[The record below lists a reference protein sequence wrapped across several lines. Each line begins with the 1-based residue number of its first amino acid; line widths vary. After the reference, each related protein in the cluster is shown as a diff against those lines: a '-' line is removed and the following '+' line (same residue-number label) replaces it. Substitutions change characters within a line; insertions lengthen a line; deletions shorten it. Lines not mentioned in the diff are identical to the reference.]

1 MKNGKNGKN
10 GSNGKDHKIAYIDGV
25 AHQIKSSHTSVLKF
39 VREHVGKDKI
49 PSLCDDPNLVP
60 YGACRVCSVDVA
72 LKKDGPTKT
81 VASCH
86 TPVTEGSYIL
96 TNNEDLTKLRKN
108 IVELVLT
115 DHPMTC
121 STCEVN
127 NNCELQ
133 TVANDLGINE
143 HRYNKPKQNK
153 GIPKDTSHAYMRMN
167 LDNCI
172 NCGRCVRA
180 CDEIQG
186 SFVLTMSGR
195 GFDSKITTD
204 NDLMFGDSSC
214 VSCGACAHTCPT
226 DAISDVFASKSAD
239 YDEKVRT
246 TCSYCGVGCNL
257 EASVKDGKVVSIDT
271 PKETEVNAGHT
282 CLKGRYA
289 FGFYDHPDRLRNPLI
304 KRNGKFEKASW
315 DEAYDYIKNKLE
327 KIIKENGPDAIAGIS
342 SARCTNE
349 ENYVFQKMIRATIGT
364 NNIDCCARI
373 CHSPTA
379 WGMQQTFGTGAATN
393 STEDIYHADLFL
405 VIGANPTNA
414 HPVTGAKIKQ
424 QVMKGKKLIV
434 LDPITTDVAKL
445 ADYHIRLRPG
455 TNVAVLNMMLYFI
468 VESKLHKED
477 FILSRTEG
485 FENFLKEIKK
495 LDIDHLAKVA
505 GVDKQQVKEAAIAY
519 ATAKNSMEFH
529 GLGVT
534 EQEQGS
540 KTVMLIA
547 DLAMIT
553 GNIGRPGVGVNPLR
567 GQNNVQGAADMGC
580 QPHQGAGYFPVA
592 DEKIQNFYTEK
603 YGVVHPTKAGLKIP
617 EIFDA
622 AINKEVKAVW
632 IIGEDVVQTDPNS
645 AHVAK
650 AMNSLD
656 LLVVQEIFMS
666 ETAKHADVVLPGTTF
681 LEKDG
686 TFTNT
691 ERRVQRVNK
700 AAEPLP
706 GTKPD
711 GLIVTEMMQK
721 LGYDQKL
728 YDADEVLA
736 EIADVVPFFKGITR
750 ERLGKLGLQWPVK
763 EDGTDTKI
771 LHRKE
776 FKLGKGRI
784 KYFDWKESSE
794 LEKNKKDF
802 PLILTTSR
810 VLQHYNA
817 ATMTKRTKNIK
828 IVDEDILLIHPKDAK
843 YRELS
848 TGDVARLYS
857 GRGEV
862 SLKVEVTEKVKAGI
876 VFTTF
881 HFPEHMVNMVTGHGK
896 DEETMCAE
904 YKVSAVEVQKISNQF
919 KTEVST
925 EKDQAEVTKT
935 LRT

>member
-1 MKNGKNGKN
+1 MKNGTNGKN
-10 GSNGKDHKIAYIDGV
+10 RKVAYIDGV
-25 AHQIKSSHTSVLKF
+25 AHQIKPNHTSVLKF
-39 VREHVGKDKI
+39 VREYSGEKKI
-49 PSLCDDPNLVP
+49 PSLCDDSNLAP
-60 YGACRVCSVDVA
+60 YGACRICSVEIA
-72 LKKDGPTKT
+72 LQKDGPIKT
-81 VASCH
+81 IASCH
-86 TPVTEGSYIL
+86 TPITEDSYIL
-96 TNNEDLTKLRKN
+96 TNNERLQSLRKN

-115 DHPMTC
+115 DHPMAC

-133 TVANDLGINE
+133 TVASDLGISE
-143 HRYNKPKQNK
+143 HRYSKPKQNK

-195 GFDSKITTD
+195 SFESKITTD
-204 NDLMFGDSSC
+204 NGMLFGDSSC

-226 DAISDVFASKSAD
+226 DAISDVFQSKSAIAD
-239 YDEKVRT
+239 KKIRT

-257 EASVKDGKVVSIDT
+257 EVAVKDNKVLSIDT
-271 PKETEVNAGHT
+271 PKDTEVNAGHT

-289 FGFYDHPDRLRNPLI
+289 FGFYNHKDRLTTPLI
-304 KRNGKFEKASW
+304 KRNEKFEKATW
-315 DEAYDYIKNKLE
+315 DEAYNFIKDKLNQT
-327 KIIKENGPDAIAGIS
+327 KKKYGPDAIAGIS

-349 ENYVFQKMIRATIGT
+349 ENYVFQKMIRAVIGT

-379 WGMQQTFGTGAATN
+379 LGLQKAFGTGAATN
-393 STEDIYHADLFL
+393 SADDIYHADLFL
-405 VIGANPTNA
+405 IIGANPTNA

-434 LDPITTDVAKL
+434 LDPVKTELAKI
-445 ADYHIRLRPG
+445 ADYHIQLRPG

-468 VESKLHKED
+468 LEAGLEKKTFIKE
-477 FILSRTEG
+477 RCEG
-485 FENFLKEIKK
+485 FENFYKEIKK
-495 LDIDHLAKVA
+495 LNVDQLEKAC
-505 GVDKQQVKEAAIAY
+505 GVNRELIKKAAIAY

-534 EQEQGS
+534 EHTQGS

-553 GNIGRPGVGVNPLR
+553 ANLGRKGVGVNPLR

-580 QPHQGAGYFPVA
+580 QPHQGAGYLSVA
-592 DEKIQNFYTEK
+592 DKKIQKYYTEK

-617 EIFDA
+617 QIFDA
-622 AINKEVKAVW
+622 AINGNLKALW

-645 AHVAK
+645 AHVIK
-650 AMNSLD
+650 AMKALD

-666 ETAKHADVVLPGTTF
+666 ETAKLATVILPGTTF
-681 LEKDG
+681 LEKNG

-691 ERRVQRVNK
+691 ERRVQKVNQVAK
-700 AAEPLP
+700 PLS
-706 GTKPD
+706 GSKPD
-711 GLIVTEMMQK
+711 GIIITEMMQR
-721 LGYDQKL
+721 LGYKQSL

-736 EIADVVPFFKGITR
+736 EIADVVPFFKGVTR

-763 EDGTDTKI
+763 EDGSDTKI
-771 LHRKE
+771 LHTE
-776 FKLGKGRI
+776 TFKLGKGQI
-784 KYFDWKESSE
+784 KYFDWKETNE
-794 LEKNKKDF
+794 LIENKKEF

-810 VLQHYNA
+810 ILQHYNA
-817 ATMTKRTKNIK
+817 ATMTRRTNNLK
-828 IVDEDILLIHPKDAK
+828 IVNEDVLLINKEDADK
-843 YRELS
+843 RDLN
-848 TGDVARLYS
+848 TGNIARLYS
-857 GRGEV
+857 ARGEV
-862 SLKVEVTEKVKAGI
+862 SLMVEVTDKVKKGI

-881 HFPEHMVNMVTGHGK
+881 HFPEHMVNMVTGQGK
-896 DEETMCAE
+896 DEETLCAE
-904 YKVSAVEVQKISNQF
+904 YKVSAVEVQKISNKF
-919 KTEVST
+919 K
-925 EKDQAEVTKT
+925 EKAVPDVDIKKGASV
-935 LRT
+935 

>member
-1 MKNGKNGKN
+1 MSAEKR
-10 GSNGKDHKIAYIDGV
+10 KIAYIDGKPYEIG
-25 AHQIKSSHTSVLKF
+25 QNHTSILKF
-39 VREHVGKDKI
+39 VKSYLGEKKV
-49 PSLCDDPNLVP
+49 PTLCDDPNLAP
-60 YGACRVCSVDVA
+60 YGACRVCSVEVA
-72 LKKDGPTKT
+72 LEKDGPTKV

-86 TPVTEGSYIL
+86 TPVGENQHIFTSNEGL
-96 TNNEDLTKLRKN
+96 QNLRKN

-115 DHPMTC
+115 DHPMNC
-121 STCEVN
+121 DTCEVDK
-127 NNCELQ
+127 NCELQ
-133 TVANDLGINE
+133 TVANDLGISD
-143 HRYNKPKQNK
+143 HRYNNPKQHK
-153 GIPKDTSHAYMRMN
+153 GTPKDTSHSYMRMN

-195 GFDSKITTD
+195 GFESRITTD
-204 NDLMFGDSSC
+204 NDMLFGDSSC

-226 DAISDVFASKSAD
+226 DAISDVFQSKSVKVD
-239 YDEKVRT
+239 KKVRT

-257 EASVKDGKVVSIDT
+257 ETSVKDGKVVAIDT

-282 CLKGRYA
+282 CIKGRYA
-289 FGFYDHPDRLRNPLI
+289 FGFYDHPDRLRSPLI
-304 KRNGKFEKASW
+304 KRNGKFEEASW
-315 DEAYDYIKNKLE
+315 DDAYEYIKQKLE
-327 KIIKENGPDAIAGIS
+327 KIKNESGPDAIAGIS

-349 ENYVFQKMIRATIGT
+349 ENYVFQKMIRAAIGT

-434 LDPITTDVAKL
+434 LDPITTDIAKL

-455 TNVAVLNMMLYFI
+455 TNVAVLNMMLYYI
-468 VESKLHKED
+468 VKGNLLNKE
-477 FILSRTEG
+477 FVENRTEG
-485 FENFLKEIKK
+485 FEEFLNHING
-495 LDIDHLAKVA
+495 LNIDHLASVA
-505 GVDKQQVKEAAIAY
+505 GVDKQLVKEAAIAY

-534 EQEQGS
+534 EHEQGS

-553 GNIGRPGVGVNPLR
+553 GNIGRRGVGVNPLR

-592 DEKIQNFYTEK
+592 DKKIQDFYTEK
-603 YGVVHPTKAGLKIP
+603 YGAVHPTKAGLKIP

-622 AINKEVKAVW
+622 AINKEVKGLW
-632 IIGEDVVQTDPNS
+632 IIGEDIVQTDPNS
-645 AHVAK
+645 AHVIK
-650 AMNSLD
+650 AMESLD

-666 ETAKHADVVLPGTTF
+666 ETAKLADVVLPGTTF

-711 GLIVTEMMQK
+711 GVIVTEMMQK
-721 LGYDQKL
+721 LGYDQPT
-728 YDADEVLA
+728 YDADQVLA
-736 EIADVVPFFKGITR
+736 EVADVVPFFKGITR

-771 LHRKE
+771 LHEKE
-776 FKLGKGRI
+776 FKLGKGRL
-784 KYFDWKESSE
+784 KSFDWKESTE
-794 LEKNKKDF
+794 IKNNIKEY

-817 ATMTKRTKNIK
+817 ATMTRRTKNLN
-828 IVDEDILLIHPKDAK
+828 IVDEDILLVNPIDAK
-843 YRELS
+843 ERELNN
-848 TGDVARLYS
+848 GDIARLYS

-862 SLKVEVTEKVKAGI
+862 SLKVEVTDKVKEGI

-881 HFPEHMVNMVTGHGK
+881 HFPEHMVNMVTGDGK
-896 DEETMCAE
+896 DEETKCAE
-904 YKVSAVEVQKISNQF
+904 YKVSAVQVQKISNKF
-919 KTEVST
+919 KTEISPS
-925 EKDQAEVTKT
+925 EKQAEIV
-935 LRT
+935 RN

>member
-1 MKNGKNGKN
+1 
-10 GSNGKDHKIAYIDGV
+10 
-25 AHQIKSSHTSVLKF
+25 
-39 VREHVGKDKI
+39 
-49 PSLCDDPNLVP
+49 
-60 YGACRVCSVDVA
+60 
-72 LKKDGPTKT
+72 
-81 VASCH
+81 
-86 TPVTEGSYIL
+86 
-96 TNNEDLTKLRKN
+96 
-108 IVELVLT
+108 
-115 DHPMTC
+115 
-121 STCEVN
+121 
-127 NNCELQ
+127 
-133 TVANDLGINE
+133 
-143 HRYNKPKQNK
+143 
-153 GIPKDTSHAYMRMN
+153 
-167 LDNCI
+167 
-172 NCGRCVRA
+172 
-180 CDEIQG
+180 
-186 SFVLTMSGR
+186 
-195 GFDSKITTD
+195 
-204 NDLMFGDSSC
+204 
-214 VSCGACAHTCPT
+214 
-226 DAISDVFASKSAD
+226 
-239 YDEKVRT
+239 
-246 TCSYCGVGCNL
+246 
-257 EASVKDGKVVSIDT
+257 
-271 PKETEVNAGHT
+271 
-282 CLKGRYA
+282 
-289 FGFYDHPDRLRNPLI
+289 
-304 KRNGKFEKASW
+304 
-315 DEAYDYIKNKLE
+315 
-327 KIIKENGPDAIAGIS
+327 
-342 SARCTNE
+342 
-349 ENYVFQKMIRATIGT
+349 MIRATIGT

-434 LDPITTDVAKL
+434 LDPITTEVAKL

-468 VESKLHKED
+468 VKSKLYKED

-485 FENFLKEIKK
+485 FENFLKKIKK
-495 LDIDHLAKVA
+495 LDIDQLAKVA
-505 GVDKQQVKEAAIAY
+505 GVNKQKVKEAAIAY

-534 EQEQGS
+534 EHEQGS

-553 GNIGRPGVGVNPLR
+553 GNIGRRGVGVNPLR

-592 DEKIQNFYTEK
+592 DKKIQDFYTEK

-617 EIFDA
+617 QIFDA
-622 AINKEVKAVW
+622 AINRELKAVW

-650 AMNSLD
+650 AMNALD

-711 GLIVTEMMQK
+711 GLIVTDMMQK
-721 LGYDQKL
+721 LGYDQKS

-771 LHRKE
+771 LHEKE
-776 FKLGKGRI
+776 FKLGKGKI
-784 KYFDWKESSE
+784 K
-794 LEKNKKDF
+794 
-802 PLILTTSR
+802 
-810 VLQHYNA
+810 
-817 ATMTKRTKNIK
+817 
-828 IVDEDILLIHPKDAK
+828 
-843 YRELS
+843 
-848 TGDVARLYS
+848 
-857 GRGEV
+857 
-862 SLKVEVTEKVKAGI
+862 
-876 VFTTF
+876 
-881 HFPEHMVNMVTGHGK
+881 
-896 DEETMCAE
+896 
-904 YKVSAVEVQKISNQF
+904 
-919 KTEVST
+919 
-925 EKDQAEVTKT
+925 
-935 LRT
+935 

>member
-1 MKNGKNGKN
+1 MSAEKR
-10 GSNGKDHKIAYIDGV
+10 KIAYIDGKPYEIGP
-25 AHQIKSSHTSVLKF
+25 HHTSILKF
-39 VREHVGKDKI
+39 VKSYLGEKKV
-49 PSLCDDPNLVP
+49 PTLCDDPNLAP
-60 YGACRVCSVDVA
+60 YGACRVCSVEVA
-72 LKKDGPTKT
+72 LEKDGPTKIL
-81 VASCH
+81 ASCH
-86 TPVTEGSYIL
+86 TPVGENQHIFTSSK
-96 TNNEDLTKLRKN
+96 DLKDLRKN

-115 DHPMTC
+115 DHPMEC
-121 STCEVN
+121 DTCEVDK
-127 NNCELQ
+127 NCELQ
-133 TVANDLGINE
+133 DVANDLGIKD
-143 HRYNKPKQNK
+143 HRYNNPKQHK
-153 GIPKDTSHAYMRMN
+153 GIPKDTSHSYMRMN

-195 GFDSKITTD
+195 GFESRITTD
-204 NDLMFGDSSC
+204 NDMMFGDSSC

-239 YDEKVRT
+239 YDKKIRT

-257 EASVKDGKVVSIDT
+257 EASIKDGKVVSIDT
-271 PKETEVNAGHT
+271 PKHTEVNAGHT
-282 CLKGRYA
+282 CVKGRYA
-289 FGFYDHPDRLRNPLI
+289 FGFYEHPDRLRSPLI
-304 KRNGKFEKASW
+304 KRNGKFHEASW
-315 DEAYDYIKNKLE
+315 DEAYDFIKQKLE
-327 KIIKENGPDAIAGIS
+327 KIKKENGPDAIAGIS

-349 ENYVFQKMIRATIGT
+349 ENYVFQKMIRAVIGT

-424 QVMKGKKLIV
+424 QTMKGKKLIV
-434 LDPITTDVAKL
+434 LDPVTTELARL
-445 ADYHIRLRPG
+445 ADYHIKLKPG

-468 VESKLHKED
+468 VKSKLYKKE
-477 FILSRTEG
+477 FIENRTEG
-485 FENFLKEIKK
+485 FDKFFEHIES
-495 LDIDHLAKVA
+495 LDVDYLAEAA
-505 GVDKQQVKEAAIAY
+505 GVDKQMVKEAAIAY

-534 EQEQGS
+534 EHEQGS

-553 GNIGRPGVGVNPLR
+553 GNIGRKGVGVNPLR

-592 DEKIQNFYTEK
+592 DQKIQDFYTEK

-622 AINKEVKAVW
+622 AINKEVKGLW
-632 IIGEDVVQTDPNS
+632 IIGEDIVQTDPNS
-645 AHVAK
+645 NHVIEAMK
-650 AMNSLD
+650 ALD

-666 ETAKHADVVLPGTTF
+666 ETAKYADVVLPGTTF

-700 AAEPLP
+700 AANPLP

-711 GLIVTEMMQK
+711 GVIVTEMMQK
-721 LGYDQKL
+721 LGYDQKI

-736 EIADVVPFFKGITR
+736 EIADIVPFFKGITR
-750 ERLGKLGLQWPVK
+750 ERLGELGLQWPVK

-771 LHRKE
+771 LHEKE
-776 FKLGKGRI
+776 FKLGKGRL
-784 KYFDWKESSE
+784 KSFDWKESAEISE
-794 LEKNKKDF
+794 NKKEY

-817 ATMTKRTKNIK
+817 STMTRRTNNIELC
-828 IVDEDILLIHPKDAK
+828 DEDILLVHPKDAK
-843 YRELS
+843 YRQLN
-848 TGDVARLYS
+848 TGDIARLYS

-862 SLKVEVTEKVKAGI
+862 ALKVEITDKVKEGI

-896 DEETMCAE
+896 DEETKCAE
-904 YKVSAVEVQKISNQF
+904 YKVSSVEVQKISNQF
-919 KTEVST
+919 KTDHYKEENKV
-925 EKDQAEVTKT
+925 ELKPA
-935 LRT
+935 

>member
-1 MKNGKNGKN
+1 MSAEKR
-10 GSNGKDHKIAYIDGV
+10 KIAYIDGKPYE
-25 AHQIKSSHTSVLKF
+25 IGSNHTSILKF
-39 VREHVGKDKI
+39 VKSYLGEKKV
-49 PSLCDDPNLVP
+49 PTLCDDPNLTP
-60 YGACRVCSVDVA
+60 YGACRVCSVEVA
-72 LKKDGPTKT
+72 LEKDGPTKV

-86 TPVTEGSYIL
+86 TPVGENQHIF
-96 TNNEDLTKLRKN
+96 TNNEELKNLRKN

-115 DHPMTC
+115 DHPMNC
-121 STCEVN
+121 STCEVDQ
-127 NNCELQ
+127 NCELQ
-133 TVANDLGINE
+133 NVANDLGIIK
-143 HRYNKPKQNK
+143 HRYNNPKQHK
-153 GIPKDTSHAYMRMN
+153 GVPKDTSHDYMRMN

-195 GFDSKITTD
+195 SFDSRITAD
-204 NDLMFGDSSC
+204 NDMLFGNSSC

-226 DAISDVFASKSAD
+226 DAISDVFQSKSAKID
-239 YDEKVRT
+239 KKVRT

-257 EASVKDGKVVSIDT
+257 ETSIKDNKVVAIDT

-282 CLKGRYA
+282 CIKGRYA
-289 FGFYDHPDRLRNPLI
+289 FGFYDHPDRLKSPLI
-304 KRNGKFEKASW
+304 KRNGKFEEVSW
-315 DEAYDYIKNKLE
+315 DEAYEFIKKELNK
-327 KIIKENGPDAIAGIS
+327 ITKENGPDSVAGIS

-349 ENYVFQKMIRATIGT
+349 ENYVFQKMIRAVIGT

-393 STEDIYHADLFL
+393 STEDVYHADLFM

-424 QVMKGKKLIV
+424 QTMKGKKLIV
-434 LDPITTDVAKL
+434 IDPVTTELANL
-445 ADYHIRLRPG
+445 ADYHIKLRPG

-468 VESKLHKED
+468 VKSKMYDKKFVET
-477 FILSRTEG
+477 RTEG
-485 FENFLKEIKK
+485 FDTFVREIEKQN
-495 LDIDHLAKVA
+495 IDELANIA

-519 ATAKNSMEFH
+519 ATARNAMEFH

-534 EQEQGS
+534 EHTQGS

-580 QPHQGAGYFPVA
+580 QPHQGAGYFSV
-592 DEKIQNFYTEK
+592 DDKKVQNFYTEK
-603 YGVVHPTKAGLKIP
+603 YGAVHPTKAGLKIP
-617 EIFDA
+617 QIFDG
-622 AINKEVKAVW
+622 AINKEVKALW

-645 AHVAK
+645 AHVINS
-650 AMNSLD
+650 MNSLD

-666 ETAKHADVVLPGTTF
+666 ETAKLATVVLPGTTF
-681 LEKDG
+681 LEKNG

-691 ERRVQRVNK
+691 ERRIQRVNQ
-700 AAEPLP
+700 AAKPLP

-711 GLIVTEMMQK
+711 GLIITEMMQK
-721 LGYDQKL
+721 LGYNQPLYNADQ
-728 YDADEVLA
+728 VLA
-736 EIADVVPFFKGITR
+736 EIANVVPFFKGVTR
-750 ERLGKLGLQWPVK
+750 ERLGKFGLQWPVQ

-771 LHRKE
+771 LHKE
-776 FKLGKGRI
+776 TFKFGKG
-784 KYFDWKESSE
+784 KLKNFDWQETPE
-794 LEKNKKDF
+794 IENNKKDY

-810 VLQHYNA
+810 NLQHYNA
-817 ATMTKRTKNIK
+817 ATMTRRTNNIN
-828 IVDEDILLIHPKDAK
+828 IVNEDILLVHPKDAEK
-843 YRELS
+843 RGLN
-848 TGDVARLYS
+848 TDDIGRLYS
-857 GRGEV
+857 SRGEV
-862 SLKVEVTEKVKAGI
+862 ALKIEVTDKVKEGI

-881 HFPEHMVNMVTGHGK
+881 HFPEHMVNMVTGNGK

-904 YKVSAVEVQKISNQF
+904 YKVSSVEVQKISNQF
-919 KTEVST
+919 KTKIKTS
-925 EKDQAEVTKT
+925 KNQAEVV
-935 LRT
+935 

>member
-1 MKNGKNGKN
+1 MSSEKR
-10 GSNGKDHKIAYIDGV
+10 KIAYIDGKPYE
-25 AHQIKSSHTSVLKF
+25 IGPNHTSILKF
-39 VREHVGKDKI
+39 VKSYLGEKKV
-49 PSLCDDPNLVP
+49 PTLCDDPNLAP
-60 YGACRVCSVDVA
+60 YGACRVCSVEVA
-72 LKKDGPTKT
+72 LEKDGPTKIL
-81 VASCH
+81 ASCH
-86 TPVTEGSYIL
+86 TPIGEGQHIF
-96 TNNEDLTKLRKN
+96 TNSKQLKDLRKN

-115 DHPMTC
+115 DHPMNC
-121 STCEVN
+121 NTCEVN

-133 TVANDLGINE
+133 DVANDLEIND
-143 HRYNKPKQNK
+143 HRYNNPKQHK
-153 GIPKDTSHAYMRMN
+153 GIPKDTSHSYMRMN

-195 GFDSKITTD
+195 GFESRITTD
-204 NDLMFGDSSC
+204 NDMMFGDSSC

-239 YDEKVRT
+239 YDHKVRT

-282 CLKGRYA
+282 CVKGRYA

-315 DEAYDYIKNKLE
+315 DEAYDFIKEKLE
-327 KIIKENGPDAIAGIS
+327 KIKKENGPDAIAGIS

-349 ENYVFQKMIRATIGT
+349 ENYVFQKMIRAVVGT

-434 LDPITTDVAKL
+434 LDPVETELAKM
-445 ADYHIRLRPG
+445 ADYHIRLTPG
-455 TNVAVLNMMLYFI
+455 SNVAVLNMMLYFI
-468 VESKLHKED
+468 VKSKLYNKD
-477 FILSRTEG
+477 FIENRTEG
-485 FENFLKEIKK
+485 FEKFFEHINS

-505 GVDKQQVKEAAIAY
+505 GVDKQEVKEAAIAY
-519 ATAKNSMEFH
+519 ATANNSMEFH

-534 EQEQGS
+534 EHEQGS

-553 GNIGRPGVGVNPLR
+553 GNIGRKGVGVNPLR

-592 DEKIQNFYTEK
+592 DQKIQDFYTEK

-622 AINKEVKAVW
+622 AINREVKGLW
-632 IIGEDVVQTDPNS
+632 IIGEDIVQTDPNS
-645 AHVAK
+645 NHVIQ
-650 AMNSLD
+650 AMEALD

-666 ETAKHADVVLPGTTF
+666 ETAKYAHVVLPGTTF

-691 ERRVQRVNK
+691 ERRVQRVNR

-711 GLIVTEMMQK
+711 GVIVTDMMQK
-721 LGYDQKL
+721 LGYDQKT

-736 EIADVVPFFKGITR
+736 EIADIVPFFKGITR

-771 LHRKE
+771 LHEKE
-776 FKLGKGRI
+776 FKLGKGRL
-784 KYFDWKESSE
+784 KSFDWKESAE
-794 LEKNKKDF
+794 LRENKKEY

-817 ATMTKRTKNIK
+817 ATMTRRTNNIN
-828 IVDEDILLIHPKDAK
+828 IVSEDLLLVHPNDAK
-843 YRELS
+843 KRDLN
-848 TGDVARLYS
+848 TGDIGRLYS

-862 SLKVEVTEKVKAGI
+862 ALKVEVTNKVKEGI

-896 DEETMCAE
+896 DEETKCAE
-904 YKVSAVEVQKISNQF
+904 YKVSSVEVQKISNQF
-919 KTEVST
+919 KTEIEPNSNQV
-925 EKDQAEVTKT
+925 EVG
-935 LRT
+935 

>member
-1 MKNGKNGKN
+1 MSAEKR
-10 GSNGKDHKIAYIDGV
+10 KIAYIDGKPYE
-25 AHQIKSSHTSVLKF
+25 IGSNHTSILKF
-39 VREHVGKDKI
+39 VNSYLGEKKV
-49 PSLCDDPNLVP
+49 PTLCDDPNLVP
-60 YGACRVCSVDVA
+60 YGACRVCSVEVA
-72 LKKDGPTKT
+72 LEKDGPTKV

-86 TPVTEGSYIL
+86 TPIDENQHIFTD
-96 TNNEDLTKLRKN
+96 NEDLKNLRKN

-115 DHPMTC
+115 DHPMNC
-121 STCEVN
+121 NACEVDQ
-127 NNCELQ
+127 NCELQ
-133 TVANDLGINE
+133 DVANDLGIIK
-143 HRYNKPKQNK
+143 HRYNNPKQHNRV
-153 GIPKDTSHAYMRMN
+153 PKDTSHDYMRMN

-195 GFDSKITTD
+195 GFESRITTD
-204 NDLMFGDSSC
+204 NDMLFGDSSC

-226 DAISDVFASKSAD
+226 DAISDVFQSKSANVD
-239 YDEKVRT
+239 NKVRT

-257 EASVKDGKVVSIDT
+257 EASIKDNKVVAINT

-282 CLKGRYA
+282 CIKGRYA
-289 FGFYDHPDRLRNPLI
+289 FGFYDHPDRLKSPLI
-304 KRNGKFEKASW
+304 KRNGKFEEVSW
-315 DEAYDYIKNKLE
+315 DEAYDFIKKKLNK
-327 KIIKENGPDAIAGIS
+327 ITKENGADAVAGIS

-349 ENYVFQKMIRATIGT
+349 ENYVFQKMIRAVIGT

-393 STEDIYHADLFL
+393 STEDIYHADLFI
-405 VIGANPTNA
+405 VIGANPNNA

-424 QVMKGKKLIV
+424 QTMKGKKLIV
-434 LDPITTDVAKL
+434 IDPITTELAKL
-445 ADYHIRLRPG
+445 ADYHIKLRPG

-468 VESKLHKED
+468 VKSKMYDKKFVET
-477 FILSRTEG
+477 RTEG
-485 FENFLKEIKK
+485 FDTFVREIEKQN
-495 LDIDHLAKVA
+495 IDELANIA

-519 ATAKNSMEFH
+519 ATARNAMEFH

-534 EQEQGS
+534 EHTQGS

-580 QPHQGAGYFPVA
+580 QPHQGAGYLSV
-592 DEKIQNFYTEK
+592 DDKKIQNFYTEK

-617 EIFDA
+617 QIFDGA
-622 AINKEVKAVW
+622 KNKEVKALW

-645 AHVAK
+645 THVVEAL
-650 AMNSLD
+650 NSLD

-666 ETAKHADVVLPGTTF
+666 ETAKLATVVLPGTTF

-691 ERRVQRVNK
+691 ERRIQRVNQ
-700 AAEPLP
+700 AAKPLP

-711 GLIVTEMMQK
+711 GIIVTEMMRK
-721 LGYDQKL
+721 LDYNQPI
-728 YDADEVLA
+728 YDADQVLA
-736 EIADVVPFFKGITR
+736 EIADVVPFFKGVTR
-750 ERLGKLGLQWPVK
+750 ERLGKFGLQWPVQ

-771 LHRKE
+771 LHKDT
-776 FKLGKGRI
+776 FKLGKGRL
-784 KYFDWKESSE
+784 KNFNWQESPE
-794 LEKNKKDF
+794 IENNKKDY

-817 ATMTKRTKNIK
+817 ATMTRRTNNVNIVK
-828 IVDEDILLIHPKDAK
+828 EDILLVHPKDAEK
-843 YRELS
+843 RGLN
-848 TGDVARLYS
+848 TGDISRLYS
-857 GRGEV
+857 SRGEV
-862 SLKVEVTEKVKAGI
+862 ALKIEVTDKVKKGI

-904 YKVSAVEVQKISNQF
+904 YKVSAVEVQKISNKF
-919 KTEVST
+919 KTKIESS
-925 EKDQAEVTKT
+925 EKQAEEV
-935 LRT
+935 

>member
-1 MKNGKNGKN
+1 MSAEKRKV
-10 GSNGKDHKIAYIDGV
+10 AYIDGKPYE
-25 AHQIKSSHTSVLKF
+25 IGPNHTSILKF
-39 VREHVGKDKI
+39 VKSYLGEKKV
-49 PSLCDDPNLVP
+49 PTLCDDPNLAP
-60 YGACRVCSVDVA
+60 YGACRVCSVEVA
-72 LKKDGPTKT
+72 LEKDGPTKV

-86 TPVTEGSYIL
+86 TPVGENQHIFTSNDGL
-96 TNNEDLTKLRKN
+96 QNLRKN

-115 DHPMTC
+115 DHPMNC
-121 STCEVN
+121 DTCEVDK
-127 NNCELQ
+127 NCELQ
-133 TVANDLGINE
+133 TVANDLGISD
-143 HRYNKPKQNK
+143 HRYNNPKQHK
-153 GIPKDTSHAYMRMN
+153 GTPKDTSHSYMRMN

-195 GFDSKITTD
+195 GFESRITTD
-204 NDLMFGDSSC
+204 NDMLFGDSSC

-226 DAISDVFASKSAD
+226 DAISDVFQSKSVKVD
-239 YDEKVRT
+239 KKVRT

-257 EASVKDGKVVSIDT
+257 ETSIKDGKVVAIDT

-282 CLKGRYA
+282 CIKGRYA
-289 FGFYDHPDRLRNPLI
+289 FGFYDHPDRLRSPLI
-304 KRNGKFEKASW
+304 KRNGKFEEASW
-315 DEAYDYIKNKLE
+315 DDAYEYIKQKLE
-327 KIIKENGPDAIAGIS
+327 KIKNESGPDAIAGIS

-349 ENYVFQKMIRATIGT
+349 ENYVFQKMIRAAIGT

-434 LDPITTDVAKL
+434 LDPITTDIAKL

-455 TNVAVLNMMLYFI
+455 TNVAVLNMMLYYI
-468 VESKLHKED
+468 VKGNLLNKD
-477 FILSRTEG
+477 FVENRTEG
-485 FENFLKEIKK
+485 FDEFLNHING
-495 LDIDHLAKVA
+495 LDIDHLASVA
-505 GVDKQQVKEAAIAY
+505 GVDKQLVKEAAIAY

-534 EQEQGS
+534 EHEQGS

-553 GNIGRPGVGVNPLR
+553 GNIGRRGVGVNPLR

-592 DEKIQNFYTEK
+592 DKKIQDFYTEK
-603 YGVVHPTKAGLKIP
+603 YGAVHPTKAGLKIP

-622 AINKEVKAVW
+622 AINKEVKGLW
-632 IIGEDVVQTDPNS
+632 IIGEDIVQTDPNS
-645 AHVAK
+645 AHVIK
-650 AMNSLD
+650 AMESLD

-666 ETAKHADVVLPGTTF
+666 ETAKLADVVLPGTTF

-711 GLIVTEMMQK
+711 GVIVTEMMQK
-721 LGYDQKL
+721 LGYDQPT
-728 YDADEVLA
+728 YDADQVLA
-736 EIADVVPFFKGITR
+736 EVADVVPFFKGITR

-771 LHRKE
+771 LHEKE
-776 FKLGKGRI
+776 FKLGKGRL
-784 KYFDWKESSE
+784 KSFDWKESTE
-794 LEKNKKDF
+794 IKNNIKEY

-817 ATMTKRTKNIK
+817 ATMTRRTKNLN
-828 IVDEDILLIHPKDAK
+828 IVDEDILLVNPIDAK
-843 YRELS
+843 ERELNN
-848 TGDVARLYS
+848 GDIARLYS

-862 SLKVEVTEKVKAGI
+862 SLKVKVTDKVKEGI

-881 HFPEHMVNMVTGHGK
+881 HFPEHMVNMVTGDGK
-896 DEETMCAE
+896 DEETKCAE
-904 YKVSAVEVQKISNQF
+904 YKVSAVQVQKNI
-919 KTEVST
+919 K
-925 EKDQAEVTKT
+925 
-935 LRT
+935 

>member
-1 MKNGKNGKN
+1 MSAEKRKV
-10 GSNGKDHKIAYIDGV
+10 AYIDGKPYEIG
-25 AHQIKSSHTSVLKF
+25 QNHTSILKF
-39 VREHVGKDKI
+39 VKSYLGEKKV
-49 PSLCDDPNLVP
+49 PTLCDDPNLAP
-60 YGACRVCSVDVA
+60 YGACRVCSVEVA
-72 LKKDGPTKT
+72 LEKDGPTKV

-86 TPVTEGSYIL
+86 TPVGENQHIFTSNDSL
-96 TNNEDLTKLRKN
+96 QSLRKN

-115 DHPMTC
+115 DHPMNC
-121 STCEVN
+121 DTCEVDK
-127 NNCELQ
+127 NCELQ
-133 TVANDLGINE
+133 TVANDLGIND
-143 HRYNKPKQNK
+143 HRYNNPKQHK
-153 GIPKDTSHAYMRMN
+153 GIPKDTSHSYMRMN

-195 GFDSKITTD
+195 GFESRITTD
-204 NDLMFGDSSC
+204 NDMLFGDSSC

-226 DAISDVFASKSAD
+226 DAISDVFQSKSVKVD
-239 YDEKVRT
+239 KKVRT

-257 EASVKDGKVVSIDT
+257 ETSVKDGKVVAIDT

-282 CLKGRYA
+282 CIKGRYA
-289 FGFYDHPDRLRNPLI
+289 FGFYDHPDRLRSPLI
-304 KRNGKFEKASW
+304 KRNGKFEEASW
-315 DEAYDYIKNKLE
+315 DDAYEYIKQKLE
-327 KIIKENGPDAIAGIS
+327 KIKNESGPDAIAGIS

-349 ENYVFQKMIRATIGT
+349 ENYVFQKMIRAAIGT

-434 LDPITTDVAKL
+434 LDPITTDLAKL

-455 TNVAVLNMMLYFI
+455 TNVAVLNMMLYYI
-468 VESKLHKED
+468 VKGNIFNKD
-477 FILSRTEG
+477 FVENRTEG
-485 FENFLKEIKK
+485 FKEFFNHIDS
-495 LDIDHLAKVA
+495 LDIDHLASVA
-505 GVDKQQVKEAAIAY
+505 GVDKQLVKEAAIAY

-534 EQEQGS
+534 EHEQGS

-553 GNIGRPGVGVNPLR
+553 GNIGRRGVGVNPLR

-592 DEKIQNFYTEK
+592 DKKIQDFYTEK
-603 YGVVHPTKAGLKIP
+603 YGAVHPTKAGLKIP

-622 AINKEVKAVW
+622 AINKEVKGLW
-632 IIGEDVVQTDPNS
+632 IIGEDIVQTDPNS
-645 AHVAK
+645 AHVIK
-650 AMNSLD
+650 AMESLD

-666 ETAKHADVVLPGTTF
+666 ETAKLADVVLPGTTF

-711 GLIVTEMMQK
+711 GVIVTEMMQK
-721 LGYDQKL
+721 LGFDQPI
-728 YDADEVLA
+728 YDADQVLA
-736 EIADVVPFFKGITR
+736 EVADVVPFFKGITR

-771 LHRKE
+771 LHEKE
-776 FKLGKGRI
+776 FKLGKGQL
-784 KYFDWKESSE
+784 KYFDWKESTE
-794 LEKNKKDF
+794 IKNNIKEY

-817 ATMTKRTKNIK
+817 ATMTRRTKNLN
-828 IVDEDILLIHPKDAK
+828 IVDEDILLVNPIDAK
-843 YRELS
+843 ERELNN
-848 TGDVARLYS
+848 GDIARLYS

-862 SLKVEVTEKVKAGI
+862 SLKVEVTDKVKEGI

-881 HFPEHMVNMVTGHGK
+881 HFPEHMVNMVTGDGK
-896 DEETMCAE
+896 DEETKCAE
-904 YKVSAVEVQKISNQF
+904 YKVSAVQVQKISNKF
-919 KTEVST
+919 KTEITPS
-925 EKDQAEVTKT
+925 EKEAQITRV
-935 LRT
+935 

>member
-1 MKNGKNGKN
+1 MKNGTNDK
-10 GSNGKDHKIAYIDGV
+10 SHKIAYIDGI
-25 AHQIKSSHTSVLKF
+25 AHQIKSDHTSILKF
-39 VREHVGKDKI
+39 VREHVGEKKI
-49 PSLCDDPNLVP
+49 PTLCDDSNLAP
-60 YGACRVCSVDVA
+60 YGACRVCSVDIA
-72 LKKDGPTKT
+72 LQKDGATKT

-86 TPVTEGSYIL
+86 TPVTENSYII
-96 TNNEDLTKLRKN
+96 TDNKDLKNLRKN

-133 TVANDLGINE
+133 ILANDLGISE

-195 GFDSKITTD
+195 GFESRITTD
-204 NDLMFGDSSC
+204 NNMLFGDSSC

-226 DAISDVFASKSAD
+226 DAISDVFQSKSAIA
-239 YDEKVRT
+239 DEKIRT

-257 EASVKDGKVVSIDT
+257 EVAIKNNKVLSIDT
-271 PKETEVNAGHT
+271 PKDTEVNAGHT

-289 FGFYDHPDRLRNPLI
+289 FGFYNHKDRLTSPLI
-304 KRNGKFEKASW
+304 KKNGKFEKVTW
-315 DEAYDYIKNKLE
+315 NEAYDFIKDKLNE
-327 KIIKENGPDAIAGIS
+327 IKKKHGPDAIAGIS

-349 ENYVFQKMIRATIGT
+349 ENYVFQKMIRAAIGT
-364 NNIDCCARI
+364 NSVDCCARI

-379 WGMQQTFGTGAATN
+379 WGLQQTFGTGAATN
-393 STEDIYHADLFL
+393 STDDIYHADLFL

-414 HPVTGAKIKQ
+414 HPVTGSKIKQ
-424 QVMKGKKLIV
+424 QAMKGKKLIV
-434 LDPITTDVAKL
+434 LDPVKTELAKM
-445 ADYHIRLRPG
+445 ADYHIQLRPG

-468 VESKLHKED
+468 LEAGLENKS
-477 FILSRTEG
+477 FIEERCEG
-485 FENFLKEIKK
+485 FEDFAKEIKR
-495 LDIDHLAKVA
+495 LNIDNLEKVC
-505 GVDKQQVKEAAIAY
+505 GVSRESIKESAIAY

-534 EQEQGS
+534 EHTQGS

-553 GNIGRPGVGVNPLR
+553 GNLGRKGVGVNPLR

-580 QPHQGAGYFPVA
+580 KPHQGAGYLPVA
-592 DEKIQNFYTEK
+592 EKKIQEYYSEK
-603 YGVVHPTKAGLKIP
+603 YGIVHPTKAGLKIP
-617 EIFDA
+617 QIFDS
-622 AINKEVKAVW
+622 AINGNLKAVW
-632 IIGEDVVQTDPNS
+632 ILGDDVVQTDPKS
-645 AHVAK
+645 AHVIK
-650 AMNSLD
+650 AMESID
-656 LLVVQEIFMS
+656 LLVVQDIFMS
-666 ETAKHADVVLPGTTF
+666 ETAKYATVVLPGTTF
-681 LEKDG
+681 LEKNG

-691 ERRVQRVNK
+691 ERRIQKVNQVAK
-700 AAEPLP
+700 PFP
-706 GTKPD
+706 GSKPD
-711 GLIVTEMMQK
+711 GVIITEMMQR
-721 LGYDQKL
+721 LGYKQLL
-728 YDADEVLA
+728 YNADEVLA
-736 EIADVVPFFKGITR
+736 EIADVVSFFKGVTR
-750 ERLGKLGLQWPVK
+750 KRLGKFGLQWPVK

-771 LHRKE
+771 LHKE
-776 FKLGKGRI
+776 TFKLGKGKI
-784 KYFDWKESSE
+784 KYFDWKETNE
-794 LEKNKKDF
+794 LIKNKKEF

-817 ATMTKRTKNIK
+817 ATMTRRTDNLK
-828 IVDEDILLIHPKDAK
+828 IVNKDILLVNPKDSK
-843 YRELS
+843 ERNLN
-848 TGDVARLYS
+848 TGDIARLYS
-857 GRGEV
+857 ARGEV
-862 SLKVEVTEKVKAGI
+862 NLTVEVTDKVKKGI

-904 YKVSAVEVQKISNQF
+904 YKVSAVQVQKISNVFNKQS
-919 KTEVST
+919 V
-925 EKDQAEVTKT
+925 
-935 LRT
+935 RY

>member
-1 MKNGKNGKN
+1 MSSEKR
-10 GSNGKDHKIAYIDGV
+10 KIAYIDGKPYEIGPN
-25 AHQIKSSHTSVLKF
+25 HSSILKF
-39 VREHVGKDKI
+39 VKSYVGEKKV
-49 PSLCDDPNLVP
+49 PTLCDDPNLAP
-60 YGACRVCSVDVA
+60 YGACRVCSVEVA
-72 LKKDGPTKT
+72 LEKDGPTRV

-86 TPVTEGSYIL
+86 TPVAENQHIFTS
-96 TNNEDLTKLRKN
+96 NESLKDLRKN

-115 DHPMTC
+115 DHPMEC
-121 STCEVN
+121 DTCEVN

-133 TVANDLGINE
+133 TVAKDLGVSD
-143 HRYNKPKQNK
+143 HRYNSPKQHK
-153 GIPKDTSHAYMRMN
+153 GIPRDTSHDYMRMN

-195 GFDSKITTD
+195 GFESRITTD
-204 NDLMFGDSSC
+204 NDMMFGDSSC

-226 DAISDVFASKSAD
+226 DAISDVFQSKSAAVD
-239 YDEKVRT
+239 KKVRT

-257 EASVKDGKVVSIDT
+257 EASIKDDKVVAIDT
-271 PKETEVNAGHT
+271 PKQTEVNAGHT
-282 CLKGRYA
+282 CIKGRYA
-289 FGFYDHPDRLRNPLI
+289 FSFYDHPDRLKTPLI
-304 KRNGKFEKASW
+304 KRNGKFEEASW
-315 DEAYDYIKNKLE
+315 DEAYDFIKKEMNR
-327 KIIKENGPDAIAGIS
+327 ITKENGPDAFAGIS

-349 ENYVFQKMIRATIGT
+349 ENYVFQKMIRATVGT
-364 NNIDCCARI
+364 NSVDCCARI

-434 LDPITTDVAKL
+434 LDPVTTELAKL
-445 ADYHIRLRPG
+445 ADYHIKLRPG
-455 TNVAVLNMMLYFI
+455 TNVAVLNMMLHFI
-468 VESKLHKED
+468 IKSKLYNAD
-477 FILSRTEG
+477 FVRDRTEG
-485 FENFLKEIKK
+485 FDNFLKEIKRQ
-495 LDIDHLAKVA
+495 DVDQLAKVA
-505 GVDKQQVKEAAIAY
+505 GVDKQLVKEAAIAY
-519 ATAKNSMEFH
+519 ATARNSMEFH

-534 EQEQGS
+534 EHEQGS

-553 GNIGRPGVGVNPLR
+553 GNIGRKGVGVNPLR

-592 DEKIQNFYTEK
+592 DEKHQEFYTEK
-603 YGVVHPTKAGLKIP
+603 YGVTHPTKPGLKIP
-617 EIFDA
+617 QMFEA
-622 AINKEVKAVW
+622 AIDKELKGLW
-632 IIGEDVVQTDPNS
+632 IIGEDIVQTDPNS
-645 AHVAK
+645 AHVIE
-650 AMNSLD
+650 AMNSLE

-666 ETAKHADVVLPGTTF
+666 ETAKLATVVLPGTTF

-691 ERRVQRVNK
+691 ERRIQRVNR
-700 AAEPLP
+700 AVPPLP

-721 LGYDQKL
+721 LGFDQQT
-728 YDADEVLA
+728 YDADQVLA
-736 EIADVVPFFKGITR
+736 EIADIVPFFKGVTR
-750 ERLGKLGLQWPVK
+750 ERLGKFGLQWPVQ

-771 LHRKE
+771 LHTE
-776 FKLGKGRI
+776 TFKLGKGRL
-784 KYFDWKESSE
+784 KNFDWKESSE
-794 LEKNKKDF
+794 IEANQKDY

-817 ATMTKRTKNIK
+817 ATMTRRTKNIN
-828 IVDEDILLIHPKDAK
+828 IVDEDVLLIHPKDAAN
-843 YRELS
+843 RDLN
-848 TGDVARLYS
+848 TGDIGRLYS

-862 SLKVEVTEKVKAGI
+862 ALKVEVTDKVKEGI

-881 HFPEHMVNMVTGHGK
+881 HFQNIWLIWLQVMVKMKKQCVQNTK
-896 DEETMCAE
+896 YLLLK
-904 YKVSAVEVQKISNQF
+904 YKKFLINLKQKLNQ
-919 KTEVST
+919 KKIKLKLVN
-925 EKDQAEVTKT
+925 
-935 LRT
+935 